1 MVQENSTI
9 NGPRQGGTAYPLVR
23 QRRPNVHVAQSAA
36 VLTMGETRYD
46 EGRAR
51 ADEVRWDFPNHST
64 YSVITFEVHSYVEFC
79 FRKAQKG
86 TARPSLTTPMGRAPP
101 ARAHLRAATSPTCE
115 RCQANFFAQGASI
128 TLLLHAVPPLIDP
141 VQSLK
146 RFRTAYVYTSTYI
159 ALKYILHLVGLAR
172 WRNRSICCVRSPY
185 R

>member
-1 MVQENSTI
+1 MDFGIWDLGLECLSSIPMDLGFGILGLERRSSIPILFGIWDLGLNPKSQLNST
-9 NGPRQGGTAYPLVR
+9 
-23 QRRPNVHVAQSAA
+23 
-36 VLTMGETRYD
+36 LTLLSRKFQARTGSLRSRGA
-46 EGRAR
+46 GR
-51 ADEVRWDFPNHST
+51 T
-64 YSVITFEVHSYVEFC
+64 Y
-79 FRKAQKG
+79 APP
-86 TARPSLTTPMGRAPP
+86 AGRAPP